1 MQTAGCLTV
10 EAEIVFPVAMVAF
23 TVHIGPTREE
33 QGVPL
38 RIRPRALVE
47 GKTARFAPESSYPLA
62 DFVGGFC
69 RWMGTKRVTA
79 LHKEEEITAHF
90 HPQHTVLQMLGTL
103 QELCQ
108 LLEDKFAAY
117 PHSIFV

>member
-1 MQTAGCLTV
+1 MDLVFERASVGFSIQIGPER
-10 EAEIVFPVAMVAF
+10 EAE
-23 TVHIGPTREE
+23 
-33 QGVPL
+33 GVPL

-47 GKTARFAPESSYPLA
+47 EKTARFTTESSYPLA

-69 RWMGTKRVTA
+69 RWMGTKRVNASHTQD
-79 LHKEEEITAHF
+79 EITAHF
-90 HPQHTVLQMLGTL
+90 HPQYTVLQMLGTL

-117 PHSIFV
+117 PHSILV